1 MTLKLRAL
9 PWSVRSAVALLML
22 VTAGGMAASWMHIF
36 MHHSNRDE
44 QPGLSYEDIAGAYH
58 GVKVTAPLLRAV
70 ERGHPEGLP
79 AAEREALAKWLKGT
93 RVSEDYDNA
102 DLGEMAPVEII
113 ARSCLTC
120 HARSEESK
128 HPIAKKYPLDYFDDV
143 RKFAVS
149 REIKPMEKRVLVMS
163 THTHALA
170 MAPLTAM
177 VAGLVLCTAWPGFL
191 RRSAALLGCVGLAAD
206 VAGWWLAR
214 ESEPLVW
221 VVIIGG
227 GIYSAAMTAMILMV
241 LVDVLRPGRATPPA
255 TP

>member
-1 MTLKLRAL
+1 MKLRAL
-9 PWSVRSAVALLML
+9 PWSARLSIALLMF
-22 VTAGGMAASWMHIF
+22 VAGGGLAASWVHIV

-79 AAEREALAKWLKGT
+79 AAERGALTKWLTGA

-120 HARSEESK
+120 HARSEAAAQ
-128 HPIAKKYPLDYFDDV
+128 PIAKKYPLDYFDDV

-170 MAPLTAM
+170 MVPLTALA
-177 VAGLVLCTAWPGFL
+177 AGLLLCTSYPALIRTGL
-191 RRSAALLGCVGLAAD
+191 GLLASSALAVD
-206 VAGWWLAR
+206 IAGWWLAR
-214 ESEPLVW
+214 ESEGAVW
-221 VVIIGG
+221 
-227 GIYSAAMTAMILMV
+227 MV
-241 LVDVLRPGRATPPA
+241 LVGGGVYSGAMALMILLVLADVLRPGRASPPA
-255 TP
+255 P